1 MFSNEKFQFLKKIN
15 ITRSS
20 TFSSS
25 IILGFIF
32 SICNLTL
39 SSAEKWSDPS
49 PRILILRYLSSKF
62 SDQLFLN
69 LHSIFITLSFKRYTT
84 KNTMGPSGLGS
95 ICKKKVLYIKSW
107 KFLKKDLGFTPILS
121 WRFVDFEERVFYL
134 C

>member
-25 IILGFIF
+25 IILGFIL
-32 SICNLTL
+32 SICNLTP
-39 SSAEKWSDPS
+39 SSAENLSD

-69 LHSIFITLSFKRYTT
+69 LHSIFITLSFRKYTT
-84 KNTMGPSGLGS
+84 KNTMGPQVDLVHFVKRKFCTSKV
-95 ICKKKVLYIKSW
+95 KK
-107 KFLKKDLGFTPILS
+107 F
-121 WRFVDFEERVFYL
+121 
-134 C
+134 